1 MTTIFNNVHGF
12 NLKLPLNTAS
22 RQYPDNYGEWIEI
35 IKKPNELPT
44 VKLKTIVLYY
54 RNDGKYTAF
63 NSTYENIPSGESSGN
78 YRFYNELS
86 GGKQLGWI
94 WGFPLF
100 DVGREKTDG
109 DVSGN
114 WPLWGSCIGADKGF
128 SGSDTSGN
136 ETMLVDLSANK
147 NIIVLD
153 CSGLQPTDGK
163 GSMDISNNI
172 TDLPGNFFMT
182 LRIKNSK
189 ETDFINFDFNNVGAG
204 NKGNWNL
211 WKADTQHK
219 SKWASLVQY
228 EYECDIIG
236 PKGMLDFTFDYFMIN
251 DSGTDRPIY
260 QNSSGKKNLAIPN
273 NLSNFNSSRESS
285 CKIITGLQTGD
296 ANVVDKRMDIT
307 NILTNLSSIEGGG
320 PKKLQVKENWNQTS
334 SSTVV
339 KLIGGWYSDNSM
351 NDLSNCYYGDNIGD
365 ADFQTNMSN
374 NTTSVHKTEGWKN
387 FIELATEG
395 DNYWLGDKSDST
407 YELNNIL
414 WCSLQSPR
422 KLPVRKLDGTNNLK
436 RYITNWIYL
445 SGDNDQ
451 SNEIIG
457 GGYGRYP
464 NTIDMVRGSKKPY
477 YSSEVV
483 DNTNTVDIS
492 DFMFGEECY
501 YDASVNPELTK
512 DDLNF
517 FKVHYQLLIPPGDG
531 DTFEISF
538 TMGKDISSSV
548 TTFFRHVGMDGSCN
562 PTGETNL
569 KANRKK
575 ETITLTWD
583 NTSVNSVNDISMQSI
598 YFTDIA
604 SGFSHIDASFNCTDT
619 SLNTIVTD
627 MSKNYD
633 ISFNV
638 FQLHFLAKSGDDRKE
653 TPYTVK
659 SFNNNN
665 NITTQDFDISFVP
678 QNYEPYRYINYNKS
692 KLGDSIETNFYF
704 DGNHDISEVYPE
716 QLEYNPEGI
725 FVKGSTNDFDITDSI
740 LPQNIDI
747 SSIPQKY
754 SITGNL
760 KETNEDIFVLTPS
773 TGETQIT
780 NAAEEHTEAV
790 GGGDNNFEAIFYS
803 PSSLEL
809 GDYFIPD
816 YWRLPDKINTLRT
829 KYPSDYSY
837 FDDWEKQIKV
847 SMVYDILSLSLKGLS
862 GETVSPA
869 ITHILINSKNKS
881 PQFDAGTKEDGSLV
895 SNLNGSD
902 LIFEVQGWE
911 DLSGND
917 QLNKSPI
924 VIELSAANPGPFGPS
939 GNQFIGDTEGYSEIP
954 PAPSDAGIN
963 VPYTAK
969 SEEKYKVNTIL
980 LDKMR
985 KKINVP
991 TTDASYN
998 GIFTIH
1004 ISAWDDVS
1012 NNKIYAGT
1020 KMNPV
1025 DGVEV
1030 LLVDLPEITQ
1040 TNEEIIV
1047 TVNNLTNALD
1057 MIDSNNSVIIKWE
1070 SFDFSKDTTWVT
1082 QTKSNV
1088 YWTISRYNISTG
1100 ESKVVLNGGLV
1111 YLNENGEYQYIDKD
1125 VRVYEKFRYTVTG
1138 TFKWNIGSN
1147 KLELDIPGFTT
1158 PDCFVCKN
1166 NRFPYGRF
1174 NSTSSNFKLYRP
1186 LLINTPEGQVDQ
1198 FGNKTCGGGCIA
1210 NNAPGLN
1217 LYSQRSRI
1225 SSSNNIYSNTT
1236 NQMSKKETY
1245 VRLSRSRFRP
1255 DR

>member
-1 MTTIFNNVHGF
+1 MTTIFNKVHGF

-54 RNDGKYTAF
+54 RNNGDTTSFDSNNYQ
-63 NSTYENIPSGESSGN
+63 NIPRGESGGN
-78 YRFYNELS
+78 YRFYNDIQDCS
-86 GGKQLGWI
+86 GQMGWI

-100 DVGREKTDG
+100 DVSGS
-109 DVSGN
+109 SGN
-114 WPLWGSCIGADKGF
+114 WPKFKSCIGNDI
-128 SGSDTSGN
+128 SGN
-136 ETMLVDLSANK
+136 EKMLVSLKEQK

-153 CSGLQPTDGK
+153 CSGLQPTT
-163 GSMDISNNI
+163 GSGCKDISNNI
-172 TDLPGNFFMT
+172 TGISGNFFMT

-189 ETDFINFDFNNVGAG
+189 ETDFNDFNFQDYGAG
-204 NKGNWNL
+204 RGGNWNL
-211 WKADTQHK
+211 WDGGTQK
-219 SKWASLVQY
+219 YTKWASLVQY

-251 DSGTDRPIY
+251 DSDTGRPIY
-260 QNSSGKKNLAIPN
+260 QKDSSVKNYLAIPN

-296 ANVVDKRMDIT
+296 ATVIGERMDIT
-307 NILTNLSSIEGGG
+307 NILTNLSSIAAGG
-320 PKKLQVKENWNQTS
+320 PKRLEIKENWNKNS

-339 KLIGGWYSDNSM
+339 KLIGGWYSDNST

-365 ADFQTNMSN
+365 GDFQTNM
-374 NTTSVHKTEGWKN
+374 TQTVTHKTEGWKN
-387 FIELATEG
+387 FINLSTG
-395 DNYWLGDKSDST
+395 DPYNDWSGNSHTSS

-414 WCSLQSPR
+414 WCSLQSKR
-422 KLPVRKLDGTNNLK
+422 KLPVRKLYGNNNFK
-436 RYITNWIYL
+436 RYITNWIDL
-445 SGDNDQ
+445 SGGDDT

-464 NTIDMVRGSKKPY
+464 NTIDMVRGSKNPY
-477 YSSEVV
+477 YSSSV
-483 DNTNTVDIS
+483 NGKTVSIPNFVPDTINY
-492 DFMFGEECY
+492 F
-501 YDASVNPELTK
+501 DASNNTLTEH
-512 DDLNF
+512 DLNF
-517 FKVHYQLLIPPGDG
+517 FRVRYQLLIPPGD
-531 DTFEISF
+531 DEEFEISF
-538 TMGKDISSSV
+538 TMGQDISSSV
-548 TTFFRHVGMDGSCN
+548 TTFFRHTGMDGSCN
-562 PTGETNL
+562 PVGDNNL

-665 NITTQDFDISFVP
+665 TTQQYFDISFVP

-704 DGNHDISEVYPE
+704 YGNHDISKVYQE
-716 QLEYNPEGI
+716 QLEYNPMGR
-725 FVKGSTNDFDITDSI
+725 FVKGTGTTFNITASI
-740 LPQNIDI
+740 PQPIIDI
-747 SSIPQKY
+747 SSIPRVY
-754 SITGNL
+754 GITGNSTPTL
-760 KETNEDIFVLTPS
+760 PDEDIFVLTQS
-773 TGETQIT
+773 TGQTQIT
-780 NAAEEHTEAV
+780 SVSGEYPVAV
-790 GGGDNNFEAIFYS
+790 GPNNFKAIFYS
-803 PSSLEL
+803 PSSLKL
-809 GDYFIPD
+809 GNNFIPD

-847 SMVYDILSLSLKGLS
+847 SMVYDILSLSLKGLLS

-869 ITHILINSKNKS
+869 ITHILINSKNES

-902 LIFEVQGWE
+902 LIFEVQGWK
-911 DLSGND
+911 DLSDND
-917 QLNKSPI
+917 QLNQSPI
-924 VIELSAANPGPFGPS
+924 VIELSANPGPFGPS
-939 GNQFIGDTEGYSEIP
+939 GNSFID
-954 PAPSDAGIN
+954 GIN

-985 KKINVP
+985 KKINVS

-1025 DGVEV
+1025 NGVEV

-1040 TNEEIIV
+1040 TNGEIIV

-1057 MIDSNNSVIIKWE
+1057 MIDSNNSVIITWE

-1082 QTKSNV
+1082 SQSNV

-1100 ESKVVLNGGLV
+1100 KSKVVLNNETIV
-1111 YLNENGEYQYIDKD
+1111 DLNENDEYQYIDDD

-1138 TFKWNIGSN
+1138 TFKWDIGSK

-1158 PDCFVCKN
+1158 SDCFVCKN

-1186 LLINTPEGQVDQ
+1186 LLINTLEGQVDQ

>member
-1 MTTIFNNVHGF
+1 MTSIFNNVHGF
-12 NLKLPLNTAS
+12 NLKLPLNTPS
-22 RQYPDNYGEWIEI
+22 RQYPDDYGEWIEI
-35 IKKPNELPT
+35 IKNPNKLPT

-54 RNDGKYTAF
+54 RNDGKDTSF
-63 NSTYENIPSGESSGN
+63 NSTYQNIPSGESSGN
-78 YRFYNELS
+78 YRFYNDSVDCS
-86 GGKQLGWI
+86 GQMGWI

-100 DVGREKTDG
+100 DV
-109 DVSGN
+109 SGN
-114 WPLWGSCIGADKGF
+114 WPKFESCIGGDI
-128 SGSDTSGN
+128 SGN
-136 ETMLVDLSANK
+136 EKMLVDLSANK

-153 CSGLQPTDGK
+153 CSGLQPALGK

-189 ETDFINFDFNNVGAG
+189 ETDFINFNFNNVGAG

-211 WKADTQHK
+211 WKADTQQK

-251 DSGTDRPIY
+251 DVDTKCRPIY
-260 QNSSGKKNLAIPN
+260 QKDSSSKNYLAIPN
-273 NLSNFNSSRESS
+273 NLSNFNLSNFNISRESS
-285 CKIITGLQTGD
+285 CKIITGLQTGYATD
-296 ANVVDKRMDIT
+296 VAKRMDIT
-307 NILTNLSSIEGGG
+307 NILTNLSSINGG
-320 PKKLQVKENWNQTS
+320 PKKLQVKENWNQAS

-351 NDLSNCYYGDNIGD
+351 NDLSNCYYGDNIGEGY
-365 ADFQTNMSN
+365 FQTNM
-374 NTTSVHKTEGWKN
+374 TQTGTHKTEGWKN
-387 FIELATEG
+387 FINLSTGDHGNDWSG
-395 DNYWLGDKSDST
+395 DNLSST

-483 DNTNTVDIS
+483 DNKNTVDIS
-492 DFMFGEECY
+492 DFRFGEECY

-538 TMGKDISSSV
+538 TMGKDISSV
-548 TTFFRHVGMDGSCN
+548 TTFFRHDDMDGSCN
-562 PTGETNL
+562 PMGKSNKE
-569 KANRKK
+569 ANRNE

-604 SGFSHIDASFNCTDT
+604 SGFHKLDASFNCTDI
-619 SLNTIVTD
+619 SLSHIVTD

-638 FQLHFLAKSGDDRKE
+638 FQLHFLAKDGDDRKE

-659 SFNNNN
+659 SFNNN
-665 NITTQDFDISFVP
+665 TTNQQDFDISFVP

-692 KLGDSIETNFYF
+692 KLGDSIEKNFYF
-704 DGNHDISEVYPE
+704 DDNYDISNVY
-716 QLEYNPEGI
+716 LEKLLYNPVER
-725 FVKGSTNDFDITDSI
+725 FVKTSTTEANIIDYAPRWT
-740 LPQNIDI
+740 IDI
-747 SSIPQKY
+747 SSSSSTLKY
-754 SITGNL
+754 GISRNGDPVPPL
-760 KETNEDIFVLTPS
+760 EDIFVLTS
-773 TGETQIT
+773 GISVNVTGGEHQIT
-780 NAAEEHTEAV
+780 NEIEEYYEQSAPSNT
-790 GGGDNNFEAIFYS
+790 FKTIFYS
-803 PSSLEL
+803 PSSLKL

-816 YWRLPDKINTLRT
+816 YWRLPDKINTLRKRAT
-829 KYPSDYSY
+829 TATPPTDNYSH
-837 FDDWEKQIKV
+837 FSTWEKQIQV
-847 SMVYDILSLSLKGLS
+847 SMVYDILSLSLKKLS
-862 GETVSPA
+862 GGIVGTTE
-869 ITHILINSKNKS
+869 ITHILINSKEGS
-881 PQFDAGTKEDGSLV
+881 SQFGAITKNGSLV
-895 SNLNGSD
+895 SNLNGSN
-902 LIFEVQGWE
+902 LIFEVQGWSAQE
-911 DLSGND
+911 PDD

-924 VIELSAANPGPFGPS
+924 VIELSANTGPFGPS
-939 GNQFIGDTEGYSEIP
+939 GKSFIGNINGYAGDP
-954 PAPSDAGIN
+954 PSIRTDGIN
-963 VPYTAK
+963 VPYTN
-969 SEEKYKVNTIL
+969 SEEDNYIVDTIL
-980 LDKMR
+980 LDEMR
-985 KKINVP
+985 KHSAAD
-991 TTDASYN
+991 TSYN
-998 GIFTIH
+998 RIFTLF
-1004 ISAWDDVS
+1004 ISALAGV
-1012 NNKIYAGT
+1012 NNNQTYAGT

-1025 DGVEV
+1025 GGVEV

-1040 TNEEIIV
+1040 TNGDKELLSGINV
-1047 TVNNLTNALD
+1047 NALD
-1057 MIDSNNSVIIKWE
+1057 MINDSNNSVIITWE
-1070 SFDFSKDTTWVT
+1070 SFDFLKETNWFALTN
-1082 QTKSNV
+1082 SNV
-1088 YWTISRYNISTG
+1088 YWTITRYNISTG
-1100 ESKVVLNGGLV
+1100 ESKVVLNNDTV
-1111 YLNENGEYQYIDKD
+1111 ATNGVDYEYIDYD
-1125 VRVYEKFRYTVTG
+1125 VRVYEKFRYTVNG

-1147 KLELDIPGFTT
+1147 KLELDIPGFKT

-1166 NRFPYGRF
+1166 NRFLYGRF
-1174 NSTSSNFKLYRP
+1174 NTTSTNLKLYRP
-1186 LLINTPEGQVDQ
+1186 LLINTQEGQVDQ
-1198 FGNKTCGGGCIA
+1198 FGNKTCGGGCID

-1217 LYSQRSRI
+1217 LYSQGSRI

>member
-1 MTTIFNNVHGF
+1 MTPIFNKVHGF

-54 RNDGKYTAF
+54 RNNGHTTSYDSNNYQ
-63 NSTYENIPSGESSGN
+63 NIPSGESGGN
-78 YRFYNELS
+78 YRFYNDSVDCS
-86 GGKQLGWI
+86 GQMGWI

-100 DVGREKTDG
+100 DVSGS
-109 DVSGN
+109 SGN
-114 WPLWGSCIGADKGF
+114 WPKFKSCIGNDI
-128 SGSDTSGN
+128 SGN
-136 ETMLVDLSANK
+136 EKMLVSLKEQK

-153 CSGLQPTDGK
+153 CSGLQPTDGSGCK
-163 GSMDISNNI
+163 DISNNI
-172 TDLPGNFFMT
+172 TGLLGNFFMT
-182 LRIKNSK
+182 LRIKKSK
-189 ETDFINFDFNNVGAG
+189 ETDFNDFNFQDYGAG
-204 NKGNWNL
+204 RRGNWNL
-211 WKADTQHK
+211 WDGGTQK
-219 SKWASLVQY
+219 YTKWASLVQY

-285 CKIITGLQTGD
+285 CKIITGLQTGSGSD
-296 ANVVDKRMDIT
+296 VKKRMDIT

-339 KLIGGWYSDNSM
+339 KLIGGWYSDNSK
-351 NDLSNCYYGDNIGD
+351 NDLSNCYYGDNIGGGN
-365 ADFQTNMSN
+365 FQTKMSN
-374 NTTSVHKTEGWKN
+374 TTLDHKTEGWKN
-387 FIELATEG
+387 FIKLTTDG
-395 DNYWLGDKSDST
+395 DNNWSANTTAST

-422 KLPVRKLDGTNNLK
+422 KLPVRELYGNNNLK
-436 RYITNWIYL
+436 RYITNWIDL
-445 SGDNDQ
+445 SGGDDT

-464 NTIDMVRGSKKPY
+464 NTIDMARRSSKPY
-477 YSSEVV
+477 YSSKIA
-483 DNTNTVDIS
+483 DNTNTVDIYG
-492 DFMFGEECY
+492 FRVGEECY
-501 YDASVNPELTK
+501 YDASLNERALS
-512 DDLNF
+512 DLNYF
-517 FKVHYQLLIPPGDG
+517 EVKYQLLIPPDDG
-531 DTFEISF
+531 QEFEISF
-538 TMGKDISSSV
+538 TMGQDISSSV
-548 TTFFRHVGMDGSCN
+548 TTFFRHVGMDGTCK
-562 PTGETNL
+562 PDGDTNL

-583 NTSVNSVNDISMQSI
+583 NTSVNSVNDISQQSI

-604 SGFSHIDASFNCTDT
+604 SGFHKLDASFNYTDT

-659 SFNNNN
+659 SFNNNDD
-665 NITTQDFDISFVP
+665 TTQQEFDISFVP

-704 DGNHDISEVYPE
+704 NGNNDISKVYSE
-716 QLEYNPEGI
+716 RLEYNPGGI
-725 FVKGSTNDFDITDSI
+725 FVKESTNTGVDITASI
-740 LPQNIDI
+740 PQLIIDI

-754 SITGNL
+754 SITGNS
-760 KETNEDIFVLTPS
+760 TPTDEDIFVLTQS
-773 TGETQIT
+773 TGQTQIT
-780 NAAEEHTEAV
+780 SVSGEYPVAV
-790 GGGDNNFEAIFYS
+790 GPNNFKAIFYS
-803 PSSLEL
+803 PSSLKL
-809 GDYFIPD
+809 GNNFIPD
-816 YWRLPDKINTLRT
+816 YWRLPDKINTLRRKAIIAT
-829 KYPSDYSY
+829 DYSY
-837 FDDWEKQIKV
+837 FKTWENQIKV

-862 GETVSPA
+862 GETELPA

-881 PQFDAGTKEDGSLV
+881 PQFDAGTEAESLV

-902 LIFEVQGWE
+902 LIFEVQGWK
-911 DLSGND
+911 DLSDND

-924 VIELSAANPGPFGPS
+924 VIELSANPGPFGPS
-939 GNQFIGDTEGYSEIP
+939 GKSFIGNWPNGYSGNP
-954 PAPSDAGIN
+954 PATKEDGIN

-980 LDKMR
+980 LDEMR
-985 KKINVP
+985 KDNVAA
-991 TTDASYN
+991 TDASYN

-1004 ISAWDDVS
+1004 ISAWNDDVS

-1025 DGVEV
+1025 DGVKV

-1040 TNEEIIV
+1040 TNGEIIV

-1057 MIDSNNSVIIKWE
+1057 MIDSNNSVIITWE
-1070 SFDFSKDTTWVT
+1070 SFDFSSRADWVFSE
-1082 QTKSNV
+1082 SNV

-1100 ESKVVLNGGLV
+1100 KSKVVLNDKPIV
-1111 YLNENGEYQYIDKD
+1111 NLNENDEYQYIDTD
-1125 VRVYEKFRYTVTG
+1125 VRVYEKFRYTVIG
-1138 TFKWNIGSN
+1138 KFKWNLVPN

-1217 LYSQRSRI
+1217 LYSQRSKI

>member
-54 RNDGKYTAF
+54 RNNGDITAF
-63 NSTYENIPSGESSGN
+63 NSNNYQNIPRGESGGN
-78 YRFYNELS
+78 YRFYNNLA

-114 WPLWGSCIGADKGF
+114 WPLWGSCIGADKGGF

-153 CSGLQPTDGK
+153 CSGLQPNDGSGCK
-163 GSMDISNNI
+163 DISNNI
-172 TDLPGNFFMT
+172 TDLSGNFFMT
-182 LRIKNSK
+182 LRIKKSK
-189 ETDFINFDFNNVGAG
+189 ETDFIDLNTQDYGSG
-204 NKGNWNL
+204 RRGNWNL
-211 WKADTQHK
+211 WYGPPNTQEYT
-219 SKWASLVQY
+219 KWASLVQY

-296 ANVVDKRMDIT
+296 ANVVKKRMDIT

-320 PKKLQVKENWNQTS
+320 PKRLQIKENWS
-334 SSTVV
+334 SDKSSTVV
-339 KLIGGWYSDNSM
+339 KLIGGWYSDNSTS
-351 NDLSNCYYGDNIGD
+351 DLSNCYYGDNIGD
-365 ADFQTNMSN
+365 GDFQTNM
-374 NTTSVHKTEGWKN
+374 TQTVTHKTEGWKN

-395 DNYWLGDKSDST
+395 DNNWSANTFDSI

-422 KLPVRKLDGTNNLK
+422 KLQVRKLYGNNNLK
-436 RYITNWIYL
+436 RYITNWIDL
-445 SGDNDQ
+445 SGGNS

-464 NTIDMVRGSKKPY
+464 NTIDMVRGSKNPY
-477 YSSEVV
+477 YSSSE
-483 DNTNTVDIS
+483 NGPNTVSIN
-492 DFMFGEECY
+492 DFVPDTINY
-501 YDASVNPELTK
+501 LDASPTPLTK
-512 DDLNF
+512 DELNF
-517 FKVHYQLLIPPGDG
+517 FKVRYQLLIPPGD
-531 DTFEISF
+531 DEEFEISF
-538 TMGKDISSSV
+538 TMGDISSSV
-548 TTFFRHVGMDGSCN
+548 TTFFRHGDMDGLCD
-562 PTGETNL
+562 PDGKTNL
-569 KANRKK
+569 GANRQK

-583 NTSVNSVNDISMQSI
+583 KNSVDPVTHDISMQSI

-604 SGFSHIDASFNCTDT
+604 SGFHKLDASFNCTDT
-619 SLNTIVTD
+619 SLNHIVTD

-659 SFNNNN
+659 SFNNNDD
-665 NITTQDFDISFVP
+665 TTQQEFDISFVP

-704 DGNHDISEVYPE
+704 NGSLNSVIKIRPE
-716 QLEYNPEGI
+716 KLVYNPKGI

-754 SITGNL
+754 SITGNS
-760 KETNEDIFVLTPS
+760 TPTDEDIFVLTQS
-773 TGETQIT
+773 TGQTQIT
-780 NAAEEHTEAV
+780 SVSGEYPVAV
-790 GGGDNNFEAIFYS
+790 GPNNFEAIFYS

-847 SMVYDILSLSLKGLS
+847 SMVYDILSLSLKCLS

-869 ITHILINSKNKS
+869 ITHILINSKNES
-881 PQFDAGTKEDGSLV
+881 PQFDAGTKEDGSFV

-902 LIFEVQGWE
+902 LIFEVQGWR

-924 VIELSAANPGPFGPS
+924 VIELSANPGPFGPS
-939 GNQFIGDTEGYSEIP
+939 GNSFIGTPDSYSGNS
-954 PAPSDAGIN
+954 PATSEDGIN
-963 VPYTAK
+963 VPYTNF
-969 SEEKYKVNTIL
+969 EETYKVNKIL

-985 KKINVP
+985 KDNVA

-1004 ISAWDDVS
+1004 ISAWDNDVS

-1040 TNEEIIV
+1040 TNGEIIV

-1057 MIDSNNSVIIKWE
+1057 MIDSNNSVIITWE

-1100 ESKVVLNGGLV
+1100 KSKVVWNDKPIV
-1111 YLNENGEYQYIDKD
+1111 DLNENDEYQYIDTD
-1125 VRVYEKFRYTVTG
+1125 VRVYEKFRYTVIG
-1138 TFKWNIGSN
+1138 KFKWDIGSN
-1147 KLELDIPGFTT
+1147 NLELDIPGFTT
-1158 PDCFVCKN
+1158 SDCFVCKN

-1174 NSTSSNFKLYRP
+1174 NTTSTNLKLFRP
-1186 LLINTPEGQVDQ
+1186 LLINTLEGQVDQ
-1198 FGNKTCGGGCIA
+1198 FDNKTCGGGCLDV
-1210 NNAPGLN
+1210 NNTGLN

-1236 NQMSKKETY
+1236 NQMSKKKTY